1 MSGSLCSLSGFVQ
14 NTVTGPSRQ
23 RAKQAEPGTAPA
35 GTSEPSGRDR
45 TVPCCPGPGPGRVG
59 TSWPRHSGVQDGPA
73 WKPTNVTVIHGEPS
87 SMHSAQGYRRP
98 GPGPRTPG
106 RSRGRSVRSGGDSPS
121 RQRRQRVLAN
131 HAWSICSNFAHV
143 RARHAPPA
151 AWPMLGTHPGLLATV
166 PGHLESWQISLRD
179 ELSVYRCS
187 FPSPPQSCHHSRKP
201 PASVDVALPSPLP
214 IAAMRAGFH
223 FPRPYKIGHL
233 HIR

>member
-45 TVPCCPGPGPGRVG
+45 TVPCCPGPGPGRVR

-131 HAWSICSNFAHV
+131 HAWSICTRSGPSCPTSRLALAGNAP
-143 RARHAPPA
+143 RAAGHGARPP
-151 AWPMLGTHPGLLATV
+151 
-166 PGHLESWQISLRD
+166 
-179 ELSVYRCS
+179 
-187 FPSPPQSCHHSRKP
+187 
-201 PASVDVALPSPLP
+201 
-214 IAAMRAGFH
+214 
-223 FPRPYKIGHL
+223 
-233 HIR
+233 